1 LQTEQLRELEKS
13 QVLNCYM
20 RQIVVSKVSKRR
32 ELKKEAHL
40 KRQRKKK
47 LVTQSVVLGSV
58 LWLFCWL
65 LDYALFSRSFLF
77 FVASATLGALI
88 YPSIYL
94 LAKRINENSALH
106 TSGAAPLVDGGGVNA
121 LYVQGNWLD
130 RWEREKSKE
139 RQNNTH

>member
-1 LQTEQLRELEKS
+1 MQTEQLRELEKS

-20 RQIVVSKVSKRR
+20 RQIVVPKVSKRR

-65 LDYALFSRSFLF
+65 LELRAL
-77 FVASATLGALI
+77 
-88 YPSIYL
+88 
-94 LAKRINENSALH
+94 
-106 TSGAAPLVDGGGVNA
+106 
-121 LYVQGNWLD
+121 
-130 RWEREKSKE
+130 
-139 RQNNTH
+139 